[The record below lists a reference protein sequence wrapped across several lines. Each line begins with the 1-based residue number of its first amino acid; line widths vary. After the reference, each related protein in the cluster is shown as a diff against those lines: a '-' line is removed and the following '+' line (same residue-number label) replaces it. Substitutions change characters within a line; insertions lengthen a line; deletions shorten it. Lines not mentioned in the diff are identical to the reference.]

1 MKVNQEEVIDRQT
14 VLNIELEDEDLDPY
28 LDRGYRRVVQRT
40 VIPGFRKGK
49 APRRIVENFLGRE
62 NLLNEVLDS
71 MLPEVTSQ
79 AIDRQELEAA
89 GLPRIELL
97 NLTPL
102 TLKATVPLKPEI
114 DLGAYREIRIDK
126 DSAEVTAEDVQ
137 ERLEQLQ
144 HSMASWEPVERAVK
158 MGDMVTMEATG
169 TVDERTIL
177 TETDAVYFLDEDST
191 RPFPGF
197 SQKLEDLVLD
207 EAQEFTLDIPEDFPD
222 TAIAGKEAHFSVT
235 IKEIKERVLAEIDDE
250 FAKSVGD
257 DYETIDALRE
267 NVEQELK
274 TEAENKSKEQHNE
287 SIVKALVEG
296 ATIELPPLIVE
307 HEVDHMEENRQMVL
321 QRINV
326 RMDDYLQSVGKTQE
340 EMRGEMETEAIESLN
355 RAFVLSKV
363 AELEGVEVTDEE
375 VEEKTQSLLSEYDDE
390 AEKPEVTDD
399 MRDSV
404 RRMLLSEKI
413 MDRLVSIA
421 KNEAPPLAEP
431 ESEPAAEEAEDSK
444 NEETPQEE
452 TTEEGEKSDDAE
464 A

>member
-1 MKVNQEEVIDRQT
+1 MKVNQEEVVDRQT

-49 APRRIVENFLGRE
+49 APRRIIENFLGRE
-62 NLLNEVLDS
+62 SLLNEVLDS

-79 AIDRQELEAA
+79 AIDEQEIDAA

-102 TLKATVPLKPEI
+102 TFKATVPLRPEI
-114 DLGAYREIRIDK
+114 DLGAYREIRIDEE
-126 DSAEVTAEDVQ
+126 SAEVTAENVE

-158 MGDMVTMEATG
+158 MGDMVTMEAIG
-169 TVDERTIL
+169 TVDERTVL
-177 TETDAVYFLDEDST
+177 TETDAVYFLDEDSI

-197 SQKLEDLVLD
+197 AQKLENLVLD
-207 EAQEFTLDIPEDFPD
+207 EAQEFNIGIPDDFPD

-235 IKEIKERVLAEIDDE
+235 IKEVKERILPELDDE
-250 FAKSVGD
+250 FAKSTGD
-257 DYETIDALRE
+257 EYETMDALRE
-267 NVEQELK
+267 NVEKELK
-274 TEAENKSKEQHNE
+274 TETENRAKEQYNE
-287 SIVKALVEG
+287 SIVKAVVEG
-296 ATIELPPLIVE
+296 ATIEMPPLIIE
-307 HEVDHMEENRQMVL
+307 HEIDHMEENRQMVL

-340 EMRGEMETEAIESLN
+340 DMRSEMETEATESLN
-355 RAFVLSKV
+355 RAFVLAKV

-375 VEEKTQSLLSEYDDE
+375 VEDKAQSLLSEYGDE
-390 AEKPEVTDD
+390 EEKPEITDEI
-399 MRDSV
+399 RDSV
-404 RRMLLSEKI
+404 RRMLTSEKT
-413 MDRLVSIA
+413 MERLTAIV
-421 KNEAPPLAEP
+421 KGEAPALAEA
-431 ESEPAAEEAEDSK
+431 ESEPVTEETENSND
-444 NEETPQEE
+444 EETPE
-452 TTEEGEKSDDAE
+452 EEGEQTDNAE

>member
-62 NLLNEVLDS
+62 SLLNEVLDS

-126 DSAEVTAEDVQ
+126 DSAEVSAEDVQ

-169 TVDERTIL
+169 TVDERPIL
-177 TETDAVYFLDEDST
+177 TETDALY
-191 RPFPGF
+191 
-197 SQKLEDLVLD
+197 
-207 EAQEFTLDIPEDFPD
+207 
-222 TAIAGKEAHFSVT
+222 
-235 IKEIKERVLAEIDDE
+235 
-250 FAKSVGD
+250 
-257 DYETIDALRE
+257 
-267 NVEQELK
+267 
-274 TEAENKSKEQHNE
+274 
-287 SIVKALVEG
+287 
-296 ATIELPPLIVE
+296 
-307 HEVDHMEENRQMVL
+307 
-321 QRINV
+321 
-326 RMDDYLQSVGKTQE
+326 
-340 EMRGEMETEAIESLN
+340 
-355 RAFVLSKV
+355 
-363 AELEGVEVTDEE
+363 
-375 VEEKTQSLLSEYDDE
+375 
-390 AEKPEVTDD
+390 
-399 MRDSV
+399 
-404 RRMLLSEKI
+404 
-413 MDRLVSIA
+413 
-421 KNEAPPLAEP
+421 
-431 ESEPAAEEAEDSK
+431 
-444 NEETPQEE
+444 
-452 TTEEGEKSDDAE
+452 
-464 A
+464 